1 MKQAIIFDMDG
12 TLFQTNLIL
21 EPALAATFD
30 ILRANGSWNEDTPIN
45 KYREIMGV
53 PLPVVW
59 ETLCPQHSPE
69 MREKN
74 NEIFHEKTINLIKD
88 KQGDLYP
95 HAELVLET
103 LSLKYDLYVASNG
116 QAAYLQSIVDT
127 YELHRFF
134 KKVYSIQTI
143 PSGHKSDLVKKIL
156 LENKIEKG
164 IVVGDRLSDILAAK
178 DNELLSIGVNF
189 DFAQAAE
196 LGKAD
201 KVIDDLKE
209 LMTIV

>member
-30 ILRANGSWNEDTPIN
+30 ILRANGSWDEDTPIN
-45 KYREIMGV
+45 TYREIMGV

-103 LSLKYDLYVASNG
+103 LSLKYDLYIASNG
-116 QAAYLQSIVDT
+116 QASYLQSIVDT

-143 PSGHKSDLVKKIL
+143 PSGHKSDLVKMIL
-156 LENKIEKG
+156 LENKIENG
-164 IVVGDRLSDILAAK
+164 VVVGDRLSDILAAK
-178 DNELLSIGVNF
+178 DNKLLSIGVNF
-189 DFAQAAE
+189 DFAQTTE
-196 LGKAD
+196 LEKAD

-209 LMTIV
+209 LITIL